1 MLHFCP
7 SKSISSIW
15 SDIYFPKPSFSFA
28 TFGFGC
34 CVRSIIMF
42 VFYALTITKQSVPP
56 QRRLLPGRNPLH
68 IICNNTP
75 NTGHNISR
83 NDRHKHP
90 VLKKCMVEMLFPLWR
105 GFASSSS
112 MVTIESLHMT
122 LWTDKNN
129 KMAARTQDRFS
140 LHHYFFHMNYGVD
153 ITRYK

>member
-1 MLHFCP
+1 MLCTLNNNVCFLRINNNETIRTAAE
-7 SKSISSIW
+7 K
-15 SDIYFPKPSFSFA
+15 
-28 TFGFGC
+28 
-34 CVRSIIMF
+34 
-42 VFYALTITKQSVPP
+42 ALTREEPSTHY
-56 QRRLLPGRNPLH
+56 LH
-68 IICNNTP
+68 NTP

-129 KMAARTQDRFS
+129 KMTARTQDRFS
-140 LHHYFFHMNYGVD
+140 SHHYFFHMNYGVD
-153 ITRYK
+153 ITRYKQNSPLLQLISFFHRR